1 MTEDSKQKVYGRD
14 GESLEG
20 EVISCEECCEVDKD

>member
-1 MTEDSKQKVYGRD
+1 MEDSKQKVYGRD

-20 EVISCEECCEVDKD
+20 KVITPESECGVED